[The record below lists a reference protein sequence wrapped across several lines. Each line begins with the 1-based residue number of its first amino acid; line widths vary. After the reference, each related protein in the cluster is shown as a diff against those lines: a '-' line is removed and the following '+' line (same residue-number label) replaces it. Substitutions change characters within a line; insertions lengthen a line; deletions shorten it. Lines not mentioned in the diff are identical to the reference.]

1 MKEET
6 IYIIKNNPVIYN
18 YLREESNNYKYL
30 YRDDKY
36 LKEIEKKAKE
46 KYQLRVED
54 KLERLKDNIEL
65 INTFMSVID

>member
-6 IYIIKNNPVIYN
+6 IYIIKNNPIIYN
-18 YLREESNNYKYL
+18 YLREESNHYKYL